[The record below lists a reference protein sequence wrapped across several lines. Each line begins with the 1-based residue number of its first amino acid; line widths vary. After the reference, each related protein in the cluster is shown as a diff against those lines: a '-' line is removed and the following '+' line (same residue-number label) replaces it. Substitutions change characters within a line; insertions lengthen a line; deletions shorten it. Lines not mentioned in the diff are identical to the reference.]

1 MTPEFRVGNYRVL
14 FEIEGGRVVIYRVRH
29 RREAY
34 R

>member
-1 MTPEFRVGNYRVL
+1 MKFSYRVL
-14 FEIEGGRVVIYRVRH
+14 FEIDEEAKAVKVMRIRH